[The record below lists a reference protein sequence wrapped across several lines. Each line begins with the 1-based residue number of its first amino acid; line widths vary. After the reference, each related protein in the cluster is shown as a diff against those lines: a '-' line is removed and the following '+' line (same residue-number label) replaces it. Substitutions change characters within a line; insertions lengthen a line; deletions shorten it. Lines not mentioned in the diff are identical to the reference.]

1 MKLKFYDVYYE
12 ELMTERIVDVLLLNS
27 DETPNLL
34 FVEML
39 YVNTANLALQN
50 DVPPAL
56 GVN

>member
-1 MKLKFYDVYYE
+1 
-12 ELMTERIVDVLLLNS
+12 MTERIVDVLLLNS

-34 FVEML
+34 FVVML
-39 YVNTANLALQN
+39 DVNTANLALQN

>member
-1 MKLKFYDVYYE
+1 
-12 ELMTERIVDVLLLNS
+12 MTERRIVYVLLLNS
-27 DETPNLL
+27 DDPPNLL
-34 FVEML
+34 FVAMP